1 MITKALF
8 HWTATSENINMILE
22 SAPVQYRGRF
32 RYDRSGSFTWN
43 EEKEGIKNLKIYAVN
58 IEAFETV
65 QEDSWSEWMD
75 LVDCARRERI
85 GKLKQKKDRVQSIG
99 AGLLLRYSFLQQGCT
114 KEQWE
119 GITIQRGLSG
129 KPSIVQYPEFCYS
142 LSHSGKWVI
151 CGVHSKELGAD
162 IQEMRPWN
170 IRLAKRFFAAEE
182 YERLVH
188 LEEIQRRQSFY
199 KMWTAKESYAK
210 LTGDGIGN
218 GISQYLTA
226 VGFDKI
232 TDTDNGME
240 AAIKIYELSDY
251 MICVCTREGGCFPKE
266 IEIISLEDLK

>member
-1 MITKALF
+1 M
-8 HWTATSENINMILE
+8 
-22 SAPVQYRGRF
+22 
-32 RYDRSGSFTWN
+32 
-43 EEKEGIKNLKIYAVN
+43 KIYAVN
-58 IEAFETV
+58 TEAFETV
-65 QEDSWSEWMD
+65 QENSWSEWMD
-75 LVDCARRERI
+75 LIDCERRERI
-85 GKLKQKKDRVQSIG
+85 GRLKQKKDRVQSIG
-99 AGLLLRYSFLQQGCT
+99 AGLLLRYSFLQQGGT

-129 KPSIVQYPEFCYS
+129 KPGIVQYPEFCYS

-151 CGVHSKELGAD
+151 CGVHSKELGVD

-182 YERLVH
+182 YERLIH

-226 VGFDKI
+226 VDFDKI
-232 TDTDNGME
+232 TDTDKGMG

-251 MICVCTREGGCFPKE
+251 MVCVCTRESGCFPKE
-266 IEIISLEDLK
+266 IDIISLEDLK